1 MIDCFLHTSS
11 LSAHSVGQRKTPRG
25 ARPASKTPG
34 HPAGRC
40 RPFVPAARAGRLVR
54 VGAEHRGPP
63 RRSGRRGED
72 RETNNEGK
80 TRGRRGEDREDE
92 GMTGEDEG
100 KRRTTR
106 GRQGKTRE
114 DEGTERQSPAK
125 SECGPTAEHSAA
137 PKRTHCSTSGT
148 RHMDRLSQ

>member
-63 RRSGRRGED
+63 RRSVQSANLLPRASVGQQP
-72 RETNNEGK
+72 N
-80 TRGRRGEDREDE
+80 TRPHQKE
-92 GMTGEDEG
+92 
-100 KRRTTR
+100 
-106 GRQGKTRE
+106 
-114 DEGTERQSPAK
+114 
-125 SECGPTAEHSAA
+125 PTAALLA
-137 PKRTHCSTSGT
+137 RGIWI
-148 RHMDRLSQ
+148 D